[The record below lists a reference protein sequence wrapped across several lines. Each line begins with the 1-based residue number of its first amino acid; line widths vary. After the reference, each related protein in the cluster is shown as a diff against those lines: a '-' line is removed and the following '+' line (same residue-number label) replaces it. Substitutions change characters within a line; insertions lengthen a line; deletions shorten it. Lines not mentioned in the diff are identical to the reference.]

1 MSEAYNCLINLF
13 FIHICSKT
21 SNSQNSFGI
30 TKKTVFRLKIE
41 EKRSEITESPSTQP
55 SMGHIFIFLSAFLVI
70 TKLVTLYIE
79 SPLSIRYVCACKAMT
94 HIIAN
99 TCCQT

>member
-13 FIHICSKT
+13 FIFAVKHL
-21 SNSQNSFGI
+21 SQNSFGI
-30 TKKTVFRLKIE
+30 TKKKTVFRLKIE

-79 SPLSIRYVCACKAMT
+79 SPLPIRYVCACKAMT